1 MNQIPPKCSN
11 RHNTNDDPETPSTAR
26 HLYMSNLTMVPT
38 SNSQSQTYKRG
49 RTPYTLPTYCAQR
62 DTHRQ
67 KYPPKNETDRQRLN
81 QFSCQPRTP
90 NNIQLP
96 RPNSI
101 LNRRKPINFL
111 GFRSRGHGR
120 KHRTQCN
127 NTIHFAVPATR
138 LPVLLCVHKPTDEST
153 EGQSP

>member
-1 MNQIPPKCSN
+1 MTLRPRVLPGIYICQILQWYQHRTVNHKHT
-11 RHNTNDDPETPSTAR
+11 REATHHTP
-26 HLYMSNLTMVPT
+26 
-38 SNSQSQTYKRG
+38 
-49 RTPYTLPTYCAQR
+49 LPTYCAQR

-67 KYPPKNETDRQRLN
+67 KYPPKNETDRQGLN

-153 EGQSP
+153 EGQSS